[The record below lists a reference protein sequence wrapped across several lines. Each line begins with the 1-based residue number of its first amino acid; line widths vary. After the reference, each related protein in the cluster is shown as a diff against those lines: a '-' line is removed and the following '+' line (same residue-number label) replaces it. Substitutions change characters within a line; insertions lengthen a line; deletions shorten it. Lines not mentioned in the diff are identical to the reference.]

1 MKQPVFFMQDGA
13 IDELLCIPFVQSM
26 ANCALA
32 GVWVTP
38 ADCLGYPTVSASA
51 RLLAFANTPPIGVM
65 LSNSSSQR
73 PFPWEYRQYS
83 MMVNLLPALN
93 TPAINS
99 AMQNYPFIPFQ
110 TMGYAPLSGS
120 QAGKLRDT
128 MRRQT
133 DVAGSGCVFLCTGPL
148 TDLAW
153 LLQATPDLKDEIT
166 SIVWMGGSIL
176 NVPEPPGGNPP
187 GGNIDTGIAPG
198 ANPNAEWN
206 AYWDPAAVETVWASG
221 IPFYLFPLNVT
232 NSVFLTPEV
241 LNQWLLPAAQSSVTV
256 NLAAQMYAMVAFQ
269 GGYSF
274 WDTVT
279 AAYLGNPDLFTFATQ
294 NLGIVTDESS
304 PDLGNINVVASGGYP
319 INVAQTV
326 NVNGFYQ
333 YLVQQLSSLG

>member
-13 IDELLCIPFVQSM
+13 IDELLCIPLVQSM
-26 ANCALA
+26 TNCALA

-38 ADCLGYPTVSASA
+38 ADCLGYPTASASA
-51 RLLAFANTPPIGVM
+51 RMLAFANTPPIGVM

-93 TPAINS
+93 SPAVLS
-99 AMQNYPFIPFQ
+99 GMQNYPLIPFQ

-120 QAGKLRDT
+120 QAAKLRDT

-153 LLQATPDLKDEIT
+153 LLQATPEIKDEIT

-176 NVPEPPGGNPP
+176 NVPNAV

-198 ANPNAEWN
+198 ANPSAEWN

-232 NSVFLTPEV
+232 NSVFLTPQV
-241 LNQWLLPAAQSSVTV
+241 LEYWLLPAAQTSNTV
-256 NLAAQMYAMVAFQ
+256 SLAAQMYAMVAFQ

-279 AAYLGNPDLFTFATQ
+279 AAYLGYPGLFTFLTQ
-294 NLGIVTDESS
+294 NLAIVTDESS
-304 PDLGNINVVASGGYP
+304 PNLGNITVASPGGYP

-326 NVNGFYQ
+326 DVNGFYQ

>member
-1 MKQPVFFMQDGA
+1 MTQQPVFFMQDGA
-13 IDELLCIPFVQSM
+13 IDELLCIPFIQSM

-32 GVWVTP
+32 DVWVTP
-38 ADCLGYPTVSASA
+38 ADCLGYPTASASA
-51 RLLAFANTPPIGVM
+51 RMLAFAKTPPTPVL

-73 PFPWEYRQYS
+73 PFPWEFRQFS

-93 TPAINS
+93 TPTIIS
-99 AMQNYPFIPFQ
+99 GMENYPVSSYQ
-110 TMGYAPLSGS
+110 TMGYVPLSNG
-120 QAGKLRDT
+120 QAAKLRDT
-128 MRRQT
+128 MRRHT
-133 DVAGSGCVFLCTGPL
+133 DVAGTGYVLLCTGPL
-148 TDLAW
+148 TDLVW
-153 LLQATPDLKDEIT
+153 LLQVIPDFKEEIN

-176 NVPEPPGGNPP
+176 NVPNAV

-232 NSVFLTPEV
+232 NSVLLTPEV
-241 LNQWLLPAAQSSVTV
+241 LNQWLLPAAQTSITV
-256 NLAAQMYAMVAFQ
+256 DLAAQMYAIVAFQ
-269 GGYSF
+269 ASYSF

-279 AAYLGNPDLFTFATQ
+279 AAYLGNPSLFTVATE
-294 NLGIVTDESS
+294 NLAIVTDESS
-304 PDLGNINVVASGGYP
+304 PDLGNMTVVSSGGYP
-319 INVAQTV
+319 INVAQSV